1 MYGRS
6 VLVLKENNLFLLGDG
21 YTDNGQFPFLDQY
34 NINTMDKKRIY
45 ELYDLDNDISEKFN
59 VYDQHPDIVDKLL
72 IQINRCIK
80 DIGDESSNIQGEN
93 IRPPGKVDN
102 PVTLTEYDV
111 NHPYFTH
118 MYDLSDTG

>member
-1 MYGRS
+1 MTFYCWDYI
-6 VLVLKENNLFLLGDG
+6 VDYLLH
-21 YTDNGQFPFLDQY
+21 YQK
-34 NINTMDKKRIY
+34 DKKRIY

-102 PVTLTEYDV
+102 PVPLTEYDV